1 MLGGLPPA
9 LAGEHYRLKIDGFDN
24 TKMWSGYNS
33 YEEECYTKG
42 SKLDI
47 CHFAHSTESLASP
60 TISMLI
66 TSRDKDWQLLDHIK
80 DEANEVIT
88 YMDGSVA
95 YIRENIYVGDGRSPG
110 SGVVTE
116 SVNKDW
122 QVLNYRSKDETN
134 TIITYMDGSVVRRTL
149 PITVDGGVLPGT
161 EVVVESV
168 KLSLR
173 PMQDELEN
181 ISQIEVQVGP
191 HEYLWKPDPVLTKK
205 ALNFEEP

>member
-9 LAGEHYRLKIDGFDN
+9 LAGEHYRLEIDRFDD
-24 TKMWSGYNS
+24 TKMWAGYNS
-33 YEEECYTKG
+33 YEKECYTKG
-42 SKLDI
+42 PKLDI
-47 CHFAHSTESLASP
+47 CQFVHSTESLASP
-60 TISMLI
+60 TVSMVI
-66 TSRDKDWQLLDHIK
+66 TSRDKDWQLLDNIK

-95 YIRENIYVGDGRSPG
+95 YAGKNIVGDGRSPG
-110 SGVVTE
+110 SGVVVE
-116 SVNKDW
+116 SVNKGW
-122 QVLNYRSKDETN
+122 QVLNYRSKDKVN
-134 TIITYMDGSVVRRTL
+134 AIITYMDGSVVRRML
-149 PITVDGGVLPGT
+149 PITVDGDVLPGT
-161 EVVVESV
+161 EVVVEIV

-173 PMQDELEN
+173 PIQDELEN

>member
-1 MLGGLPPA
+1 MTFLQAFRRFGSFLATALTLPMLGGLPPA
-9 LAGEHYRLKIDGFDN
+9 LAGEHYRLEIDGFND
-24 TKMWSGYNS
+24 TKMWAGYIS
-33 YEEECYTKG
+33 YEKECYTEG

-47 CHFAHSTESLASP
+47 CQFVHSTESLASP
-60 TISMLI
+60 TISMVI
-66 TSRDKDWQLLDHIK
+66 TSWDKDWQLLDHI
-80 DEANEVIT
+80 
-88 YMDGSVA
+88 
-95 YIRENIYVGDGRSPG
+95 
-110 SGVVTE
+110 
-116 SVNKDW
+116 
-122 QVLNYRSKDETN
+122 KDETN
-134 TIITYMDGSVVRRTL
+134 TIITYMDGSVIRKTL
-149 PITVDGGVLPGT
+149 PITVDGGVPPGT